1 MQIKTD
7 SGTQSVASNGLG
19 VWGAVGG
26 GLGTLA
32 LANQLLSGN
41 GGILNFGNGNCQ
53 KQTQCN
59 DTRLISALES
69 EIAMLKAEKYTDSVG
84 TGVYAEINKKY
95 VELAQFITDMDK
107 RNAVAEAVTA
117 ERLACLTSRVSAIEA
132 LTKLVV
138 PNSSVC
144 PGWGNVTITPA
155 AATA

>member
-41 GGILNFGNGNCQ
+41 GGILNFGNNCNCSRNQ
-53 KQTQCN
+53 QCD

-69 EIAMLKAEKYTDSVG
+69 EIAKLKSERYTDNVG

-95 VELAQFITDMDK
+95 IELAQFIAAQEK
-107 RNAVAEAVTA
+107 ANAVAEAVTA
-117 ERLACLTSRVSAIEA
+117 ERLACLTNRVTALEA
-132 LTKLVV
+132 LTRLVV
-138 PNSSVC
+138 PNSSIC
-144 PGWGNVTITPA
+144 PGWGNVTVTPA
-155 AATA
+155 ATT